1 MITLFDTATE
11 HQLELLRYDAD
22 VREQVAKL
30 LRQAGIEVET
40 LINGVRFDRLTDF
53 QSRRARQ
60 LLAQIKATLGRGYGE
75 IAELMDEQLA
85 ALVTVQ
91 AQWGVEAL
99 APALGISFAGLPG
112 PDVLEALARGKL
124 IQGTL
129 IEDWWLRHEGSMQFR
144 GAGIIRSGIV
154 NGATNDQIARS
165 IRDLFDIAQRDAMAL
180 VRTAVQSVANEAM
193 TGLYQANSDIVQGYV
208 ALATLDS
215 RTTIECAARNL
226 LRWDLDGRPDGHSLP
241 FRKPPL
247 HWNCRT
253 VLLPWLKSDGAR
265 LGGGRSSDE
274 GYVDADLS
282 FDAFL
287 KRKDRSYLDQMLGR
301 GRAQLYL
308 DKKLTLI
315 DLLDQRGNRL
325 PLDELKRKAAR
336 IRR

>member
-11 HQLELLRYDAD
+11 RQLELLRYDAD
-22 VREQVAKL
+22 VREQIAKM
-30 LRQAGIEVET
+30 LRQLGLEVEA
-40 LINGVRFDRLTDF
+40 LIGGVQFDRLTDF
-53 QSRRARQ
+53 QSRRARR
-60 LLAQIKATLGRGYGE
+60 LLAQIKATLGQGYGD
-75 IAELMDEQLA
+75 IAELMDDQLA
-85 ALVTVQ
+85 VLATVQ
-91 AQWGVEAL
+91 AQWGVEVL
-99 APALGISFAGLPG
+99 APALGVSFAGLPG
-112 PDVLEALARGKL
+112 PDVIEALARGKL

-165 IRDLFDIAQRDAMAL
+165 IRGLFDIAQRDAMAL
-180 VRTAVQSVANEAM
+180 VRTAVQSVSNEAM

-226 LRWDLDGRPDGHSLP
+226 LRWDMEGRPVGHSLP

-253 VLLPWLKSDGAR
+253 VLMPWLKSDNEL

-287 KRKDRSYLDQMLGR
+287 QRKDRSYLDQMLGK

-308 DKKLTLI
+308 NKKLTLI

-325 PLDELKRKAAR
+325 PLDELERKAAR